1 MKQKKQRTPAEQ
13 RMIDDAYRLAKHN
26 LDAISA
32 IIRGGEAFRKGYI
45 DPYREQSSQVANHCP
60 RCGSDTFGWDGT
72 IERFDCYK
80 CGFTE
85 TEEQNTARI
94 KTL

>member
-1 MKQKKQRTPAEQ
+1 MKQKPQLTPAEQ
-13 RMIDDAYRLAKHN
+13 RMIDDA
-26 LDAISA
+26 
-32 IIRGGEAFRKGYI
+32 FRKGYI
-45 DPYREQSSQVANHCP
+45 DLYREQNSPAANCCP

-85 TEEQNTARI
+85 TEEQNAART